1 MIEVKNVTKKYGNF
15 YAVRNINFEVK
26 EGEIVGFLGRNGA
39 GKSTT
44 MNMITGF
51 IEPTEGDIIVGG
63 HDISLEPK
71 KVKAQIGYM
80 PEGTPLYYDLTVKE
94 FVSYMAELK
103 RIPRKERKAAV
114 EEAMKRTGL
123 EVVKDNLTKNLSRGY
138 RQRVSMAG
146 AIVGNPKV
154 LILDEPTVG
163 LDPKQVIE
171 IRELIKSFKK
181 DHTVLVSSHILSE
194 VSQMCEK
201 VIIIDK
207 GEIIAVDT
215 PENLEKQTKEVVKL
229 DVSVD
234 DMNNKFESVKEK
246 ISAIETVEL
255 VEEKEDGT
263 KNYVVTLKDKTDIRK
278 ELFSTCASEN
288 IIILEMK
295 QKENSLEDAFIT
307 LVEGRKEYSQK
318 EINKMQYEKEIE
330 ELRKEDEEAKEE
342 KAIKK
347 QAIKEE
353 KARKKAKKEADK
365 AAKNAKKAEKEA
377 KEEKVEP
384 AKTEEPKAEEV
395 KANDVKA
402 EESKTEEVKEEST
415 ENKEEG
421 GDK

>member
-1 MIEVKNVTKKYGNF
+1 MIEVRNVTKKYGKF

-63 HDISLEPK
+63 YDIDVNPK

-80 PEGTPLYYDLTVKE
+80 PEGTPLYMELTVKE
-94 FVSYMAELK
+94 FVSYMAELR
-103 RIPRKERKAAV
+103 RIPKAERKQAV
-114 EEAMKRTGL
+114 KEAIERTGL
-123 EVVKDNLTKNLSRGY
+123 DLVKNNLVKNLSRGY
-138 RQRVSMAG
+138 KQRVSMAG
-146 AIVGNPKV
+146 AIVGNPKI

-171 IRELIKSFKK
+171 IRELIKSFGK

-194 VSQMCEK
+194 VSQICEK

-215 PENLEKQTKEVVKL
+215 PENLNEQTKEHMVLNVT
-229 DVSVD
+229 VD
-234 DMNNKFESVKEK
+234 DMNNKFDTVKEK
-246 ISAIETVEL
+246 IQSIEEVNL
-255 VEEKEDGT
+255 VETLESGEK
-263 KNYVVTLKDKTDIRK
+263 KYKITLKDKTDIRK
-278 ELFSTCASEN
+278 ELFEICAKEN
-288 IIILEMK
+288 VIIVEMK
-295 QKENSLEDAFIT
+295 QEESSLEDTFIK
-307 LVEGRKEYSQK
+307 LVEGRKEYSQT
-318 EINKMQYEKEIE
+318 EINKMAYEQEIELLRQEEQEAKREKEM
-330 ELRKEDEEAKEE
+330 
-342 KAIKK
+342 KK

-365 AAKNAKKAEKEA
+365 IAKEAKKEKVEKVEKAEKV
-377 KEEKVEP
+377 EKVE
-384 AKTEEPKAEEV
+384 KTETAE
-395 KANDVKA
+395 
-402 EESKTEEVKEEST
+402 KTET
-415 ENKEEG
+415 EEG

>member
-1 MIEVKNVTKKYGNF
+1 MIEVRNVTKKYGKF

-63 HDISLEPK
+63 YDIDVNPK

-80 PEGTPLYYDLTVKE
+80 PEGTPLYMELTVKE
-94 FVSYMAELK
+94 FVSYMAELR
-103 RIPRKERKAAV
+103 RIPKAERKQAV
-114 EEAMKRTGL
+114 KEAIERTGL
-123 EVVKDNLTKNLSRGY
+123 DLVKNNLVKNLSRGY
-138 RQRVSMAG
+138 KQRVSMAG
-146 AIVGNPKV
+146 AIVGNPKI

-171 IRELIKSFKK
+171 IRELIKSFGK

-194 VSQMCEK
+194 VSQICEK

-215 PENLEKQTKEVVKL
+215 PENLNEQTKEHMVLNVT
-229 DVSVD
+229 VD
-234 DMNNKFESVKEK
+234 DMNNKFDTVKEK
-246 ISAIETVEL
+246 IQSIEEVNL
-255 VEEKEDGT
+255 VETLESGEK
-263 KNYVVTLKDKTDIRK
+263 KYKITLKDKTDIRK
-278 ELFSTCASEN
+278 ELFEVCAKEN
-288 IIILEMK
+288 VILVEMK
-295 QKENSLEDAFIT
+295 QEESSLEDTFIK
-307 LVEGRKEYSQK
+307 LVEGRKEYSQT
-318 EINKMQYEKEIE
+318 EINKMAYEQEIELLRQEEQEAKREKEM
-330 ELRKEDEEAKEE
+330 
-342 KAIKK
+342 KK

-365 AAKNAKKAEKEA
+365 IAKEAKKEKAEK
-377 KEEKVEP
+377 VE
-384 AKTEEPKAEEV
+384 KTE
-395 KANDVKA
+395 
-402 EESKTEEVKEEST
+402 T
-415 ENKEEG
+415 EEG